1 MKTKTYHERKKN
13 YKLSVFL
20 LSLALVAG
28 VLLLAA
34 IIYWSKTGDLQAV
47 LSDFGEFIAEGGVFG
62 VIFIFF
68 VIIIPLLL
76 VALLIVNLIRRKKL
90 NEIMFTW
97 QEAVRIAAERE
108 EKERLEREAQKE
120 ILPDPRFGILNT
132 LDHASPN
139 SVSKQ
144 YRTVSSLSELCTAF
158 RIFAATKLGLFYPIS
173 DIREF
178 IAGLSVS
185 HILILQGMSGTG
197 KTSLAYAFGEFIGNP
212 SLIVPVQPMWKERT
226 DLLGYY
232 NEFTRRFNETP
243 LLQKMYEANGSP
255 EMYIT
260 VLDELNIARV
270 EYYFAEFLSLL
281 EIPDPESRYL
291 DVVPDVW
298 KNDPKKLRQ
307 GRIKLPEN
315 MWFIGTANNDDSTFS
330 ISDKVYD
337 RAMVLELN
345 KKSDAFRVGDDPN
358 NRRRIHIT
366 AEQFVN
372 FVSEVQA
379 HYEITTRNERRL
391 KTLDEY
397 LIKTFQISFGN
408 RIMRQIRNYIA
419 VYVSCG
425 GEELAAL
432 DDILCKKV
440 FRKLEAQNAAYVRSE
455 AEGLCRFLDEL
466 FGIGRMSRCLE
477 YIHRLERNG

>member
-1 MKTKTYHERKKN
+1 MKTKTYNEPKKH
-13 YKLSVFL
+13 YKLSIFL
-20 LSLALVAG
+20 LSLVLVAG
-28 VLLLAA
+28 ALLLAA
-34 IIYWSKTGDLQAV
+34 IIYWISTGDLQSA
-47 LSDFGEFIAEGGVFG
+47 LSRFGEFISEGGVFG
-62 VIFIFF
+62 AIFIFL
-68 VIIIPLLL
+68 VIIIPILL
-76 VALLIVNLIRRKKL
+76 VVLLIINLRRRKKL
-90 NEIMFTW
+90 KEIMFTW

-108 EKERLEREAQKE
+108 EKERLEREAKNKV
-120 ILPDPRFGILNT
+120 LPPPRFGILNT
-132 LDHASPN
+132 LDLTTPYSAS
-139 SVSKQ
+139 KD

-158 RIFAATKLGLFYPIS
+158 RIFAATKLGLYYPIS

-185 HILILQGMSGTG
+185 HIIILQGMSGTG

-232 NEFTRRFNETP
+232 NEFTKRFNETP
-243 LLQKMYEANGSP
+243 LLQKMYEANGSR
-255 EMYIT
+255 EIYIT

-298 KNDPKKLRQ
+298 KNDPKKLKQ
-307 GRIKLPEN
+307 GRIKLPDN

-337 RAMVLELN
+337 RAMVLNLN
-345 KKSDAFRVGDDPN
+345 KKSDAFRVEDYVDN
-358 NRRRIHIT
+358 TQRIHIT
-366 AEQFVN
+366 AEQFKD
-372 FVSEVQA
+372 FVSEVQLR
-379 HYEITTRNERRL
+379 YEITTRNERRL

-397 LIKTFQISFGN
+397 LIEKFQISFGN

-419 VYVSCG
+419 VYVGCG
-425 GEELAAL
+425 GEELMAL

-455 AEGLCRFLDEL
+455 ADGLCRFLDEL
-466 FGIGRMSRCLE
+466 FGIGRMQRCLE
-477 YIHRLERNG
+477 YIHRLKQNG